1 MSQHCMCPGKIVSS
15 VSLVAPGAGNMKRF
29 GIFPRRRSGEMDDL
43 VPGGGK
49 FVARSGGLVS
59 FRGEIGG
66 LVPALGR
73 ISRFGTR
80 EGRAGESRPGVSPGT
95 GNQIAEVGRNRGT
108 KPRFLTEFGLETE
121 PGVPNCRLWQ
131 HPSYGAPHAAPRPQR
146 HPNHNI
152 IPTIPL
158 SQLAAELCAQSG
170 ALLHVSRNN
179 GCTRTGSWKNGRAD

>member
-29 GIFPRRRSGEMDDL
+29 GIFPRRRSGEMGD
-43 VPGGGK
+43 
-49 FVARSGGLVS
+49 
-59 FRGEIGG
+59 

-95 GNQIAEVGRNRGT
+95 GNQIAEVGGNRGT

-158 SQLAAELCAQSG
+158 SQLAAELCALSG

-179 GCTRTGSWKNGRAD
+179 GCTRAGSWKNGRAD

>member
-108 KPRFLTEFGLETE
+108 KPRFLTEFGLK
-121 PGVPNCRLWQ
+121 
-131 HPSYGAPHAAPRPQR
+131 PSRGYQTADYGSIPATAPPMPRPGLSDTLTTTSSQPYR
-146 HPNHNI
+146 YPNSPPNFA
-152 IPTIPL
+152 PK
-158 SQLAAELCAQSG
+158 AE
-170 ALLHVSRNN
+170 HFY
-179 GCTRTGSWKNGRAD
+179 T